1 MGEVFLYVNYVA
13 IMLFKNGCIYF
24 INSINIFMDMKYSKL
39 NRKWMAENEWN
50 GMEQNSTELY
60 NMKKKIEKRK
70 NEIDKQVYV

>member
-50 GMEQNSTELY
+50 GME
-60 NMKKKIEKRK
+60 
-70 NEIDKQVYV
+70 